1 METYRR
7 NGINNMKGTL
17 LVLDLDETLLYATKD
32 KLIQQ
37 EDFVA
42 GPYYVYVRPNL
53 DYFLSEMAE
62 EFKLAIWS
70 SADDTYVHEL
80 VDKIK
85 PAAVHF
91 EFIWG
96 RSRTTKKRI
105 SVTDEYYY
113 VKRLSKVKRKGF
125 LLERTLIIDDTAEKS
140 MLNYGNAIQIAEFTG
155 NTNDDELLLLASYLR
170 KLKHVENVR
179 QIDKRY
185 WRNQEMSI

>member
-17 LVLDLDETLLYATKD
+17 LVLDLDETLLYATMD

-42 GPYYVYVRPNL
+42 GPYYVYVRPNF

-85 PAAVHF
+85 PAAVHL

-155 NTNDDELLLLASYLR
+155 NANDDELILLASYLR
-170 KLKHVENVR
+170 KFKNVENVR

>member
-1 METYRR
+1 
-7 NGINNMKGTL
+7 MKGTL
-17 LVLDLDETLLYATKD
+17 LGLDLDETLLYATKD
-32 KLIQQ
+32 KLEQR
-37 EDFVA
+37 EDFVV

-53 DYFLSEMAE
+53 DYFLSEMAGD
-62 EFKLAIWS
+62 FKLAIWS

-85 PAAVHF
+85 PDAVDF

-113 VKRLSKVKRKGF
+113 LKRLSKVKRKGF

-155 NTNDDELLLLASYLR
+155 NANDDELLLLASYL
-170 KLKHVENVR
+170 KQLKNVR
-179 QIDKRY
+179 NFRQIEKRY
-185 WRNQEMSI
+185 WRNQDLPT

>member
-1 METYRR
+1 
-7 NGINNMKGTL
+7 MKKAL

-32 KLIQQ
+32 KLVQH
-37 EDFVA
+37 EDFVV
-42 GPYYVYVRPNL
+42 GPYYVYLRPNL
-53 DYFLSEMAE
+53 AYFLSEMAGD
-62 EFKLAIWS
+62 FKLAIWS

-85 PAAVHF
+85 PAAIDF

-96 RSRTTKKRI
+96 RSRTTKKRM

-155 NTNDDELLLLASYLR
+155 NANDGELLLLASYL
-170 KLKHVENVR
+170 KKFKNVDNVR
-179 QIDKRY
+179 RIDKRY
-185 WRNQEMSI
+185 WRNQEIFV

>member
-1 METYRR
+1 
-7 NGINNMKGTL
+7 MKETL

-32 KLIQQ
+32 KLEQR
-37 EDFVA
+37 EDFVV

-53 DYFLSEMAE
+53 AYFLSELAGD
-62 EFKLAIWS
+62 FKLAIWS
-70 SADDTYVHEL
+70 SADDAYVHEL

-85 PAAVHF
+85 PDAVDF

-96 RSRTTKKRI
+96 RSRTTKKRM

-113 VKRLSKVKRKGF
+113 VKRLSKVKRQGF

-155 NTNDDELLLLASYLR
+155 NANDDELLILASYL
-170 KLKHVENVR
+170 KQLKNVRNVR

-185 WRNQEMSI
+185 WRNQDLPI

>member
-1 METYRR
+1 
-7 NGINNMKGTL
+7 MKETL

-32 KLIQQ
+32 KLEQL
-37 EDFVA
+37 EDFVV

-53 DYFLSEMAE
+53 AYFLSEMAGD
-62 EFKLAIWS
+62 FKLAIWS
-70 SADDTYVHEL
+70 SADDAYVHEL

-85 PAAVHF
+85 PAAIDF

-96 RSRTTKKRI
+96 RSRTTKKRM

-155 NTNDDELLLLASYLR
+155 NANDDELLLLASYL
-170 KLKHVENVR
+170 KQLKNVRNVR

-185 WRNQEMSI
+185 WRNQDLPT

>member
-1 METYRR
+1 
-7 NGINNMKGTL
+7 MKETL

-32 KLIQQ
+32 KLEQR
-37 EDFVA
+37 EDFVV

-53 DYFLSEMAE
+53 AYFLSELAGD
-62 EFKLAIWS
+62 FKLAIWS

-85 PAAVHF
+85 PDAVDF

-96 RSRTTKKRI
+96 RSRTTKKRM

-140 MLNYGNAIQIAEFTG
+140 MLNYGCIVRNPEHRTFSTVKTPFSISSLKESLVTG
-155 NTNDDELLLLASYLR
+155 NR
-170 KLKHVENVR
+170 KKTRREFYP
-179 QIDKRY
+179 K
-185 WRNQEMSI
+185 

>member
-53 DYFLSEMAE
+53 DYFLSEIAE

-80 VDKIK
+80 VEQLSI
-85 PAAVHF
+85 VFFHV
-91 EFIWG
+91 G
-96 RSRTTKKRI
+96 KKK
-105 SVTDEYYY
+105 T
-113 VKRLSKVKRKGF
+113 
-125 LLERTLIIDDTAEKS
+125 
-140 MLNYGNAIQIAEFTG
+140 
-155 NTNDDELLLLASYLR
+155 
-170 KLKHVENVR
+170 
-179 QIDKRY
+179 
-185 WRNQEMSI
+185 

>member
-1 METYRR
+1 
-7 NGINNMKGTL
+7 MKGTL

-32 KLIQQ
+32 KLEQR
-37 EDFVA
+37 EDFVV

-53 DYFLSEMAE
+53 DYFLSEMAGD
-62 EFKLAIWS
+62 FKLAIWS

-85 PAAVHF
+85 PDAVDF

-113 VKRLSKVKRKGF
+113 LKRLSKVKRKGF

-155 NTNDDELLLLASYLR
+155 NANDDELLLLASYL
-170 KLKHVENVR
+170 KQLKNVR
-179 QIDKRY
+179 NFRQIEKRY
-185 WRNQEMSI
+185 WRNQDLPT

>member
-1 METYRR
+1 MT
-7 NGINNMKGTL
+7 KSL

-37 EDFVA
+37 EDFLV

-53 DYFLSEMAE
+53 ECFLSRVAQD
-62 EFKLAIWS
+62 FKLAIWS
-70 SADDTYVHEL
+70 SSDDTYVQEL

-85 PAAVHF
+85 PATVNF

-96 RSRTTKKRI
+96 RSRTTKKRK

-113 VKRLSKVKRKGF
+113 VKRLSKVKKKGF

-155 NTNDDELLLLASYLR
+155 NANDNELLLLASYLKKFIR
-170 KLKHVENVR
+170 VENVR

-185 WRNQEMSI
+185 WRNQETSR

>member
-1 METYRR
+1 
-7 NGINNMKGTL
+7 MKETL

-32 KLIQQ
+32 KLEQR
-37 EDFVA
+37 EDFVV

-53 DYFLSEMAE
+53 AYFLSELAGD
-62 EFKLAIWS
+62 FKLAIWS

-85 PAAVHF
+85 PDAVDF

-113 VKRLSKVKRKGF
+113 LKRLSKVKRKGF
-125 LLERTLIIDDTAEKS
+125 SLERTLIIDDTAEKS

-155 NTNDDELLLLASYLR
+155 NANDDELLLLASYL
-170 KLKHVENVR
+170 KQLKNVRNVR
-179 QIDKRY
+179 QIEKRY
-185 WRNQEMSI
+185 WRNQDLPT